1 MEILSIGKDTAD
13 GRKLLNYRAP
23 KNAKQVHCSCIHLG
37 QQKYDRGN
45 LSTGY
50 SD

>member
-23 KNAKQVHCSCIHLG
+23 KNARQVRVPTQLTIEFT
-37 QQKYDRGN
+37 Y
-45 LSTGY
+45 T
-50 SD
+50 

>member
-23 KNAKQVHCSCIHLG
+23 KNARQVHVVPTQLTSVSLLTL
-37 QQKYDRGN
+37 KMVM
-45 LSTGY
+45 SVM
-50 SD
+50 